1 VVNALT
7 RIVSEEGVTGLWAG
21 AVPTITRAI
30 SLNVAMM
37 VSYEEAKE
45 RLVERTGRPAT
56 SLYI

>member
-1 VVNALT
+1 VK
-7 RIVSEEGVTGLWAG
+7 EEGVTGLWAG

-45 RLVERTGRPAT
+45 RIVDYTGKPAS
-56 SLYI
+56 SL